1 MTEQTN
7 SSRLPII
14 DIIECI
20 AEIMAAQSHIMEL
33 YTSTVN
39 EFENNIQDDDVP
51 NGYMEDTKI
60 KIEELKEEYIELYK
74 QRKRLMNK
82 LKDENGADMDYRCLL
97 KHSIAIRQFSKEIR
111 DADRSNYEDEMN
123 YIQSSERMYKT
134 LSHFLQNEEIV
145 KCWRCLL
152 DSMSENNGGKSKQK
166 NNKEERI

>member
-1 MTEQTN
+1 MTETN

-39 EFENNIQDDDVP
+39 EFETNIQDDDVP
-51 NGYMEDTKI
+51 DGYMEDMKI

-111 DADRSNYEDEMN
+111 DTDRNNCEDEMN

-152 DSMSENNGGKSKQK
+152 DSMAVENGGNSNK
-166 NNKEERI
+166 NKTEEKNI